1 MLLSRKWQK
10 RSIAFGARLQKACWR
25 WPSCAPMPRKKLS
38 AEEKKKLFSELDF
51 DKSTLSKLAKIGA
64 HPQLQKESVRQ
75 LLPPSYTIVYKVGLL
90 TEGELAQAIEE
101 GVFNPGMTRAELDT
115 WLAQQRGEDADEEK
129 KDRPKVVAT
138 VQVPPDYDEARLGA
152 LKKALERTVWL
163 QLGSSSRSGNCRVQP
178 MARQMDDYIRK
189 EARRFIAT
197 LKSHKLQGAGKLTAA
212 QCERRSQA
220 ATMQTLLLA
229 TIAGLFRASEKALA
243 WTK

>member
-1 MLLSRKWQK
+1 VR
-10 RSIAFGARLQKACWR
+10 RCRE
-25 WPSCAPMPRKKLS
+25 KKLS

-129 KDRPKVVAT
+129 RIDQR
-138 VQVPPDYDEARLGA
+138 
-152 LKKALERTVWL
+152 
-163 QLGSSSRSGNCRVQP
+163 
-178 MARQMDDYIRK
+178 
-189 EARRFIAT
+189 
-197 LKSHKLQGAGKLTAA
+197 
-212 QCERRSQA
+212 
-220 ATMQTLLLA
+220 
-229 TIAGLFRASEKALA
+229 
-243 WTK
+243 

>member
-1 MLLSRKWQK
+1 MR
-10 RSIAFGARLQKACWR
+10 RCRE
-25 WPSCAPMPRKKLS
+25 KKLS

-51 DKSTLSKLAKIGA
+51 DKSTFSKLAKIGA

-152 LKKALERTVWL
+152 LKKALERL
-163 QLGSSSRSGNCRVQP
+163 QNQFGFSLDRPRDPETAAFNR

-197 LKSHKLQGAGKLTAA
+197 LKSHKLQGAGKLLLDRLSCLRDQVQQRCLMQKNSTR
-212 QCERRSQA
+212 QPRS
-220 ATMQTLLLA
+220 LPELR
-229 TIAGLFRASEKALA
+229 ISSSF
-243 WTK
+243 